1 MNKQTIYFVD
11 TQVFNCL
18 IIRLTVVVSITKV
31 TIYDLIN
38 NIVISP
44 Y

>member
-38 NIVISP
+38 NIVISL

>member
-1 MNKQTIYFVD
+1 MNKQIIYFVN
-11 TQVFNCL
+11 TQVF
-18 IIRLTVVVSITKV
+18 IRLTVVVSITKV